1 MAPRSR
7 KAIRRIPD
15 FRWHFTHELFISRH
29 ECAAADITALL
40 GVRPARV
47 LTKGQPYL
55 KGSSR
60 LAANNVWIRSVS
72 WTGTTAAVSRGSH
85 LRGVARL
92 LDIVQPKRR
101 ELRRVLPPGGVCI
114 YSILETDSPN
124 PVIGLPLPIAKRF
137 AVCEIEWHC
146 SVWFGR

>member
-1 MAPRSR
+1 MAARSAKR
-7 KAIRRIPD
+7 LRAIPD
-15 FRWHFTHELFISRH
+15 FRWHFTHELRISRY

-40 GVRPARV
+40 DVRPARV

-72 WTGTTAAVSRGSH
+72 WTGTTEAVNRGSH
-85 LRGVARL
+85 LRGVAKL
-92 LDIVQPKRR
+92 LDIVQPKLR
-101 ELRRVLPPGGVCI
+101 ELRRVLPPAGVCI
-114 YSILETDSPN
+114 WSILETDSPN
-124 PVIGLPLPIAKRF
+124 PVIGLPLPIARRL